1 MKDLLTKL
9 MKSSKRNIEMK
20 DLPSKLV
27 NSNATVFYRQ
37 PSCMD
42 CPPFLQ
48 ENIDP
53 PFYDLSKI
61 STPNK

>member
-20 DLPSKLV
+20 DLLSKLV
-27 NSNATVFYRQ
+27 NSNATTFYRQ
-37 PSCMD
+37 PSYMD

-48 ENIDP
+48 ENIDSP
-53 PFYDLSKI
+53 LL
-61 STPNK
+61 